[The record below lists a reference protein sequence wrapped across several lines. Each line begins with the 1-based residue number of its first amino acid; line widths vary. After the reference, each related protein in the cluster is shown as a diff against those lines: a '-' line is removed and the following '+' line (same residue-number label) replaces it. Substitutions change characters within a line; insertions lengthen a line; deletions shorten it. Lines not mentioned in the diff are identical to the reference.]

1 MNAFGGVKV
10 HPCGA
15 LLAPNQRG
23 IILACA
29 IKLQRG
35 FPHVTLS
42 YCVVA
47 AMTEGLLE

>member
-1 MNAFGGVKV
+1 MNASVGVKA

-15 LLAPNQRG
+15 SLASNQRG
-23 IILACA
+23 IILAYA

-35 FPHVTLS
+35 FRHFTS
-42 YCVVA
+42 RHSVVA